1 MTIISNL
8 AAVPQGYLYYDVS
21 KSTTTP
27 LRWGTILPTPGEGDY
42 IIPETTTNDGRYH
55 QYTYHS
61 SGTWGDIPYTNSWIG
76 SIQSRYANLSSQ
88 QAPLANSIGGKPVGV
103 FLYNDLQITSA
114 PDLSEYTNLFYVS
127 FGGDSKITTI
137 PNLPPNLKS
146 LDYAFSKTS
155 VSNISKILS
164 LTKLKNMAYTFWGSK
179 VTTVPDMSSMNTV
192 EDMTGTFYNCNLLTS
207 VSALPSNVVK
217 LTYTF
222 KYCSALVSSPVI
234 PETVTD
240 INETFNGCTALSGF
254 ILIQSNTITNYLK
267 NTFKD
272 TVNDIVLVTKT
283 TGSSNYE
290 TCRRIADASPSNV
303 YNGVKAITKTQTAIR
318 CLSDGTEDSQ
328 GAYVKIT
335 VYFECEPTSKT
346 VLFNYITLKENGT
359 TISNIAWHADSL
371 SSSTLSSG
379 DDITSYSKFIAV
391 VPTTEGGV
399 FSYILGTK
407 YNSDYGLRYIVY
419 GEKSVTVTY
428 SDFLIDISPEGKSV
442 GIFKEASD
450 NDEGLLVGKT
460 IKNLGEVLTYDYT
473 KSPEKAI
480 SVVNN
485 GSEVANIDW
494 NGNVEATGSLKGAD
508 VLINGISVADF
519 VIEQGTSGNW
529 SYRKYNSG
537 IYEAWYT
544 GTNTFAI
551 DGRFSAAS
559 PVLYYGAIQNLS
571 LPFAVTSIQ
580 YVDVKAFYS
589 NWGVWTAITQ
599 ANSSGIK
606 YQSLSAV
613 ARTSVT
619 YAIRG
624 YIKGT
629 YSLT

>member
-27 LRWGTILPTPGEGDY
+27 LRWGTLLPTPGEGDY

-55 QYTYHS
+55 QYTYYS
-61 SGTWGDIPYTNSWIG
+61 SGSWGDISYTNSWVG
-76 SIQSRYANLSSQ
+76 FVQSRYANLSSQ

-127 FGGDSKITTI
+127 FGGDSKITAI

-146 LDYAFSKTS
+146 LNYAFSKTS
-155 VSNISKILS
+155 ISDISKILS
-164 LTKLKNMAYTFWGSK
+164 LTKLKNIAYTFWGSK
-179 VTTVPDMSSMNTV
+179 VTTVPDMSSMSAV

-207 VSALPSNVVK
+207 VSALPSNVIK
-217 LTYTF
+217 LSYTF

-234 PETVTD
+234 PESVTD

-290 TCRRIADASPSNV
+290 ICRRIADASPSNV

-391 VPTTEGGV
+391 VPITEEGGV

-450 NDEGLLVGKT
+450 NDEGLLIGKT

-494 NGNVEATGSLKGAD
+494 NGNIEANGLLKGTG
-508 VLINGISVADF
+508 VLINGTSIADF
-519 VIEQGTSGNW
+519 IIEQETSGNW
-529 SYRKYNSG
+529 TYVKWNSG
-537 IYEAWYT
+537 KLECWLNANPGSYAVNTARGSLYSGNFISYT
-544 GTNTFAI
+544 YPVSFT
-551 DGRFSAAS
+551 SAPSVMAS
-559 PVLYYGAIQNLS
+559 ATLTTSTYVIFTQISSAGATGCQVRIC
-571 LPFAVTSIQ
+571 
-580 YVDVKAFYS
+580 
-589 NWGVWTAITQ
+589 
-599 ANSSGIK
+599 SSGSI
-606 YQSLSAV
+606 SANN
-613 ARTSVT
+613 AFLISIH
-619 YAIRG
+619 AIG
-624 YIKGT
+624 KWK
-629 YSLT
+629 